1 MIIGGDLDDLQLGR
15 IIKNINNN
23 KIYVIVDNDLC
34 YGDHYY
40 SEIIV

>member
-23 KIYVIVDNDLC
+23 KIYVIVT
-34 YGDHYY
+34 
-40 SEIIV
+40 IIIQK